1 MNTFADLP
9 DALVRDLLDKAIPV
23 AAAVS
28 KNLEHLRAARPS
40 LRIEAQQRGLI
51 CRKADLDVTREP
63 STVGID
69 GSYQVHH
76 LTALDLCAAAAV
88 AVEGTTKEAKRYW
101 PQPYHE
107 MWVDSISHEVDTI
120 GALRG
125 MMISMELNLAHK
137 APHDVVM
144 LDGSFASLV
153 IYLNQGLQ
161 NLQTCG
167 RGLCSEFLRRWDSG
181 ILQQL
186 IALLKSDRTVAIP
199 KFTSRNELLR
209 GGSAKLAVE
218 VDGKTLATLL
228 LEAGEYTKCLPVLE
242 PAENYHLLT
251 SAVIDGKN
259 TEFCTDSDVR
269 EMNGAMHDLAVVYF
283 RPFGWLPALRLE
295 LPSPVAKSVSR
306 LSLILEGVQRQL
318 FSPAVIE
325 PYPLFLA
332 DRMVKSLGA
341 GVSVIEQSVAQHV
354 VANSTDVETTM
365 LCLQN
370 YRTQGGRGGA

>member
-1 MNTFADLP
+1 MNPFADLP
-9 DALVRDLLDKAIPV
+9 DALVRDLLAKAIPV
-23 AAAVS
+23 ATAVS
-28 KNLEHLRAARPS
+28 DNLRLLGSERAPLRS
-40 LRIEAQQRGLI
+40 EAQANGLI
-51 CRKADLDVTREP
+51 CRKADLDVPREP
-63 STVGID
+63 SVAGID

-76 LTALDLCAAAAV
+76 LTAIDLCASAAV
-88 AVEGTTKEAKRYW
+88 AVEGTTKEAKRFW

-107 MWVDSISHEVDTI
+107 MWVDSITHEIDTI
-120 GALRG
+120 GVLRG

-144 LDGSFASLV
+144 LDCSFTSLV

-161 NLQTCG
+161 NLASCG
-167 RGLCSEFLRRWDSG
+167 PGLCAEFLSRWNSG

-186 IALLKSDRTVAIP
+186 LALLKSDRTVAIP
-199 KFTSRNELLR
+199 KFTSRNELVRNRATELP
-209 GGSAKLAVE
+209 VQ

-242 PAENYHLLT
+242 QGEKYHLLREV
-251 SAVIDGKN
+251 AVDGKKIDLCK
-259 TEFCTDSDVR
+259 ESDVS
-269 EMNGAMHDLAVVYF
+269 EMNVALHDLAVVYF
-283 RPFGWLPALRLE
+283 RPYGWLPALRLE
-295 LPSPVAKSVSR
+295 LPGSVAKSKTK
-306 LSLILEGVQRQL
+306 LSLILEGVQRQV

-341 GVSVIEQSVAQHV
+341 GVTVIEQSVAQHV
-354 VANSTDVETTM
+354 VANSTDIETTM

-370 YRTQGGRGGA
+370 YRTEGGRGGA

>member
-1 MNTFADLP
+1 LNTFADLP
-9 DALVRDLLDKAIPV
+9 DALVRDLLEKAIPV
-23 AAAVS
+23 ATAVS
-28 KNLEHLRAARPS
+28 KNFDQLRADRPS
-40 LRIEAQQRGLI
+40 LRTEAQQKGLI

-69 GSYQVHH
+69 GSYQIHH

-107 MWVDSISHEVDTI
+107 MWVDSISHEIDTI

-161 NLQTCG
+161 NLESCG
-167 RGLCSEFLRRWDSG
+167 KGLCAEFLSRWNSG

-186 IALLKSDRTVAIP
+186 IALLRSDRTVAIP

-209 GGSAKLAVE
+209 GRAAKLTVE

-242 PAENYHLLT
+242 PSENYHLLT
-251 SAVIDGKN
+251 AALIDGKRI
-259 TEFCTDSDVR
+259 ELCKDSGVD
-269 EMNGAMHDLAVVYF
+269 EMNVALHDLAVVYF
-283 RPFGWLPALRLE
+283 RPYGWLPALRLE
-295 LPSPVAKSVSR
+295 LPGSVAKSMSKLALV
-306 LSLILEGVQRQL
+306 LEGVQRQL

-341 GVSVIEQSVAQHV
+341 GVAVIEQCVAQHV
-354 VANSTDVETTM
+354 VANSTDIETTM

-370 YRTQGGRGGA
+370 YRTEGGRGGA